1 MSAPITRLAAGLA
14 IGLLLAGA
22 AAAQEIV
29 GAWHGTLSTPAGDLR
44 LVLKVAPTPAGGLA
58 GEIFSP
64 DQKPGG
70 SAMTDLRMAGGSL
83 SYAVPDFGGARYEGQ
98 WDAGRK
104 AWVGQYVQG
113 PVHLPLTLEKGDLP
127 PAPVIR
133 GLDGDWQGL
142 LQPAPGVKLRLVLHV
157 TTGAGGTSAR
167 LDVPDQQAN
176 GLVVA
181 KLGRDGDGVGFVL
194 PALGAEWR
202 GTLAA
207 DGRSLAG
214 TWTQRGHATPL
225 DFARGAVKAV
235 NRPQTPRPPFPY
247 RAEEVS
253 VDSAPGVR
261 LAGTLT
267 LPAGKGPFPGVV
279 LITGSG
285 AEDRDETVFDH
296 KPFLVLA
303 DHLSRHGIAV
313 LRLDDRG
320 FAKST
325 GDFAKATTAD
335 FAIDAEAA
343 ARYMRARPE
352 IDAAA
357 VGFIG
362 HSEGGLIAPIV
373 AARNPKI
380 AFAVLMAGPGAPM
393 IEVMAAQRLAMAP
406 GMGKDPRTAARQN
419 AGVREAV
426 AAMKGARTPAEA
438 QARAEPIMKRTFPEL
453 SPGALQAQ
461 TALLSSDWMREL
473 LAYDPQPALRRL
485 RIPVLALIG
494 SRDRQVLADQN
505 IPILRAALKGDRQAT
520 VMELPGLNHLFQTAS
535 TGAVG
540 EYADIEETM
549 APRALDVVADWIATH
564 APRAAGR

>member
-1 MSAPITRLAAGLA
+1 MSAPITRFAAGLA
-14 IGLLLAGA
+14 IGLLLS

-44 LVLKVAPTPAGGLA
+44 LVLKVTPAPAGGFA
-58 GEIFSP
+58 GEVFSL

-70 SAMTDLRMAGGSL
+70 SAMTDLRMEGSSL

-98 WDAGRK
+98 WDAARQ
-104 AWVGQYVQG
+104 AWVGQYIQG
-113 PVHLPLTLEKGDLP
+113 PVRLPLTLEKGDLA
-127 PAPVIR
+127 PAPAIR

-142 LQPAPGVKLRLVLHV
+142 LQPAPGVKLRMVLHV
-157 TTGAGGTSAR
+157 ATGAGGTSAR

-181 KLGRDGDGVGFVL
+181 KLVRDGDGVRFAL
-194 PALGAEWR
+194 PAMGVEWS

-207 DGRSLAG
+207 DGKSLAG
-214 TWTQRGHATPL
+214 TWTQRGHAFLL
-225 DFARGAVKAV
+225 DFARAAAKVV
-235 NRPQTPRPPFPY
+235 NRPQTPKPPFPY

-267 LPAGKGPFPGVV
+267 LPAGNGPFPGVV

-285 AEDRDETVFDH
+285 AEDRDETIYDH

-343 ARYMRARPE
+343 ARYLRARPE
-352 IDAAA
+352 INAAA

-373 AARNPKI
+373 AARDPKI

-393 IEVMAAQRLAMAP
+393 IDVMAAQRLALAP
-406 GMGKDPRTAARQN
+406 GMGKDVQTAARQN

-426 AAMKGARTPAEA
+426 AAMRRAKTPAEA
-438 QARAEPIMKRTFPEL
+438 QARAAPIMTRTFPEL
-453 SPGALQAQ
+453 SPGAIQAQ
-461 TALLSSDWMREL
+461 TVLLSSDWMREL
-473 LAYDPQPALRRL
+473 LAYDPRPALRRM

-494 SRDRQVLADQN
+494 SRDRQVPADQN
-505 IPILRAALKGDRQAT
+505 IPVLHAALKGDRQAT
-520 VMELPGLNHLFQTAS
+520 VMELPGLNHLFQTAP

-540 EYADIEETM
+540 EYADLEETI
-549 APRALDVVADWIATH
+549 APSVLDIIADWIVRH
-564 APRAAGR
+564 APRGSRS